1 VPRRSDHR
9 KHRRARISATQ
20 ASRSFSTILDEI
32 ERGATYLIR
41 RRGKDVCVMT
51 SPTVSARKASECVEM
66 LRGRGPVTLDDRFG
80 ADLLGIIAAE
90 PLEDRPWGS

>member
-1 VPRRSDHR
+1 
-9 KHRRARISATQ
+9 
-20 ASRSFSTILDEI
+20 
-32 ERGATYLIR
+32 
-41 RRGKDVCVMT
+41 MT
-51 SPTVSARKASECVEM
+51 SPTVSARRASECVEM